1 MKYSI
6 KYYPE
11 RRKEIVSN
19 VPVMLSVTYS
29 KLRMFYYTGKR
40 CNIDEDKKKGQWN
53 YQDSKL
59 KQNQITPDGQTSQS
73 FNSDL
78 TDITKAVN
86 DLFKV
91 YELSQITPSPNQ
103 LRDDLKKKL
112 GKEVKEPEKTGFSER
127 FEQYIKDAELSHNS
141 KKKHGTTLN
150 KLKAFNPDTTFEKV
164 DVQFLTDFQ
173 NFLLTDNNE
182 GKLSKNSVI
191 SILRS
196 FRAFINYANEHDW
209 SNIYPFK
216 NFKLDTESYGEPV
229 FITIEERD
237 KLYEAII
244 DNDCLSRVR
253 DIFVFQCFIGC
264 RVSDLV
270 KLKKTNIIDGCIEYI
285 AVKTEGKK
293 STVVRVPLSDKAL
306 KIIAK
311 YDLPN
316 GDLLPYITDQRYNEY
331 IKQLFRKVELTR
343 MVTIADPNTRKSVQ
357 KPISDIATSHMARR
371 VFIGNLHHKG
381 AKNEIIASMSG
392 HVENS
397 KAFSRYYNINKED
410 QAEAMKLIE

>member
-11 RRKEIVSN
+11 RRKDIVSN

-29 KLRMFYYTGKR
+29 KQRMFYYTGKR

-59 KQNQITPDGQTSQS
+59 KQNQITPDGHTSQS

-91 YELSQITPSPNQ
+91 YELSQIIPSPNQ

-112 GKEVKEPEKTGFSER
+112 GKEVKEPEKTGFFER
-127 FEQYIKDAELSHNS
+127 FEQYKKDAELSHNS

-150 KLKAFNPDTTFEKV
+150 KIKAFNPDTTFEKV
-164 DVQFLTDFQ
+164 DVQYLTDFQ
-173 NFLLTDNNE
+173 NFLLTDKAE

-196 FRAFINYANEHDW
+196 FRTFINYANELDW

-216 NFKLDTESYGEPV
+216 KFKLDTESYGEPV

-237 KLYEAII
+237 KLYDAEI
-244 DNDCLSRVR
+244 DNECLARVR
-253 DIFVFQCFIGC
+253 DMFVFQCFIGC

-270 KLKKTNIIDGCIEYI
+270 KLKKSNIIDGCIEYI
-285 AVKTEGKK
+285 AIKTEGKNAK
-293 STVVRVPLSDKAL
+293 VARIPLTEKAM
-306 KIIAK
+306 KILDK
-311 YDLPN
+311 YDFPN

-331 IKQLFRKVELTR
+331 IKALFRKVKLKR
-343 MVTIADPNTRKSVQ
+343 MVTVADPNTRKSVQ
-357 KPISDIATSHMARR
+357 KPICDIATSHMARR

-410 QAEAMKLIE
+410 QTEAMKLIE